1 MVSAGPGPTDG
12 GPAGIS
18 TVRAAAS
25 AAKCKK
31 HTGRAFGGVKK
42 ELAPTSR
49 LCQNQDMEP
58 YGQYCPFARAIEIIA
73 HRWTLLII
81 RELLA
86 GIHRFN
92 DLDRG
97 LPGISRPLLAERLRH
112 LERAGVVERRAARDG
127 KAVGYYLTVAGQE
140 LGGVVDSLGRWG
152 AKWALGDPRP
162 GELDAGLLLWRMR
175 RRINLDQLPAERI
188 VVRFDFH
195 GGRRPRPQWMVFEK
209 QEVSVCMTDP
219 GYDTNL
225 YVRADLGAFHKV
237 WFGRRTWAEALG
249 DGEIEIDGPPALARA
264 FPGWLQWSPF
274 AYGVRDAPP
283 PARLRT
289 RGATAS

>member
-73 HRWTLLII
+73 QRWTLLII

-86 GIHRFN
+86 GVHPVN
-92 DLDRG
+92 DLRPG
-97 LPGISRPLLAERLRH
+97 LPGIPRPPLPRGPPPPP
-112 LERAGVVERRAARDG
+112 RAGVGGGRAAR
-127 KAVGYYLTVAGQE
+127 A
-140 LGGVVDSLGRWG
+140 
-152 AKWALGDPRP
+152 
-162 GELDAGLLLWRMR
+162 
-175 RRINLDQLPAERI
+175 
-188 VVRFDFH
+188 
-195 GGRRPRPQWMVFEK
+195 
-209 QEVSVCMTDP
+209 
-219 GYDTNL
+219 
-225 YVRADLGAFHKV
+225 
-237 WFGRRTWAEALG
+237 
-249 DGEIEIDGPPALARA
+249 
-264 FPGWLQWSPF
+264 
-274 AYGVRDAPP
+274 
-283 PARLRT
+283 
-289 RGATAS
+289 